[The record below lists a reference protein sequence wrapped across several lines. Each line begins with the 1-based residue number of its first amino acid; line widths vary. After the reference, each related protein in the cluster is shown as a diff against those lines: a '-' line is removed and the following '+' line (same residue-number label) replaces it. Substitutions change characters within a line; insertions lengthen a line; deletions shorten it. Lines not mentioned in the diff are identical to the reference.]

1 MPSSTSL
8 KLLAPQKEKDGI
20 LDPMTYV
27 SNGIK
32 QNKLEKSKFKPS
44 FVPAG
49 QTTQL
54 IVGATPESDLKIL
67 KLSEGLY
74 GKLKL
79 KEFIILHT

>member
-1 MPSSTSL
+1 MS
-8 KLLAPQKEKDGI
+8 
-20 LDPMTYV
+20 YV

-32 QNKLEKSKFKPS
+32 QNKLEKSRFKPS

-67 KLSEGLY
+67 KLSENFY
-74 GKLKL
+74 KKS
-79 KEFIILHT
+79 KDH